1 MTARIKSG
9 LNIDPANQEHGKPSP
24 KDLQDL
30 GASWVRFVFKVR
42 KGSPEALKAAFN
54 AYDGYISALKDEG
67 IEILLILNNESVP
80 NWPVDRPNADDAAW
94 QAYRPRFA
102 ESCEKIARHYQG
114 KVNAYQIWNE
124 PDFHAPRP
132 DYNPTLSPAV
142 FGQMLKLSHA
152 AIKGVNPEIGVVIG
166 GLASGQP
173 HWLDWVKAASDN
185 KLYADAVGVHPYGRR
200 PTPDWPTPDW
210 GGLGPMKDL
219 LQAYAD
225 RARPLPLWISEMG
238 TEDGHYQGEFPEKAY
253 DALNRTLAGDAPLA
267 FWFCWSDGMVNGFGL
282 RDKSGKKKKAYDSY
296 QRFARQAT
304 REAAAKSTVEAQPR
318 LRTAL
323 LKEAARRH
331 LLTLDTNTA
340 LAGRIIADG
349 FMPNSAEFGLE
360 IAGVHYRAQRADDPA
375 TGKTRIYYARG
386 PRWQPVGFVERP

>member
-1 MTARIKSG
+1 
-9 LNIDPANQEHGKPSP
+9 
-24 KDLQDL
+24 
-30 GASWVRFVFKVR
+30 
-42 KGSPEALKAAFN
+42 
-54 AYDGYISALKDEG
+54 
-67 IEILLILNNESVP
+67 
-80 NWPVDRPNADDAAW
+80 
-94 QAYRPRFA
+94 
-102 ESCEKIARHYQG
+102 
-114 KVNAYQIWNE
+114 
-124 PDFHAPRP
+124 
-132 DYNPTLSPAV
+132 
-142 FGQMLKLSHA
+142 
-152 AIKGVNPEIGVVIG
+152 
-166 GLASGQP
+166 
-173 HWLDWVKAASDN
+173 
-185 KLYADAVGVHPYGRR
+185 
-200 PTPDWPTPDW
+200 
-210 GGLGPMKDL
+210 MKDL

-331 LLTLDTNTA
+331 LLTLDSNTA

-349 FMPNSAEFGLE
+349 FMPNSAEFGVE